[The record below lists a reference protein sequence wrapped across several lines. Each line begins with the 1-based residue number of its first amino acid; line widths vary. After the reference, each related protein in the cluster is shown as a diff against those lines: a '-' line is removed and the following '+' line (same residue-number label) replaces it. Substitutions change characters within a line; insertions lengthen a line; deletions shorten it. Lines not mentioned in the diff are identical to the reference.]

1 MMITLTDA
9 DLARMPQELRN
20 DLLKFVITPIQHD
33 EDLYPHDAPP
43 EDLDKLMQEFH
54 FPAEMLKAE
63 TKTKGKNVID
73 INIDQAKSLIAN
85 LSDKSI
91 ETLHLFTQKEAIQVS
106 SLVGEGMAYKDY
118 IELKRSFVGPVNR
131 RLRTVT
137 GNKTAVLF
145 LKEGEEEMAVK
156 EITADSLATIFAVS
170 TELKGK

>member
-43 EDLDKLMQEFH
+43 ENLDELMQEFH

-91 ETLHLFTQKEAIQVS
+91 ETLHLFTKNEAIQVS
-106 SLVGEGMAYKDY
+106 ALIGDGMAYKDY

-156 EITADSLATIFAVS
+156 EMTADSLAAIFTV
-170 TELKGK
+170 

>member
-1 MMITLTDA
+1 MITLTDA
-9 DLARMPQELRN
+9 DLARMTQKLRD
-20 DLLKFVITPIQHD
+20 DLLKFIITPTSHD
-33 EDLYPHDAPP
+33 EYLYPHDAPL
-43 EDLDKLMQEFH
+43 EDLDELMQEFH
-54 FPAEMLKAE
+54 FPAEVLKAE

-73 INIDQAKSLIAN
+73 IDLDQAKSLIAN

-91 ETLHLFTQKEAIQVS
+91 ETLHLFTQNEAIQVS
-106 SLVGEGMAYKDY
+106 SLVGDGMAYKDY

-156 EITADSLATIFAVS
+156 EMTADSLAAIFTV
-170 TELKGK
+170 